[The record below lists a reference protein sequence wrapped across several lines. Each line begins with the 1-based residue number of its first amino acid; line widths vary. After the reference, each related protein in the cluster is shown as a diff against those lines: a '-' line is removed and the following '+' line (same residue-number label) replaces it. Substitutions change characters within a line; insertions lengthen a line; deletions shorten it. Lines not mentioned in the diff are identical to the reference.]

1 MGSETHFQ
9 EKEFKMKKITI
20 PLLIL
25 LALLLS
31 ACNINV
37 VRGTG
42 LAQEETRNVSGFDR
56 IVLSIPARMV
66 LTQGESE
73 SLEISAEENLL
84 PYIETKVENGTLT
97 IQTKPEM
104 TNLRPTQEIVI
115 TLNVIDVNA
124 VTINGAAKVQS
135 EALKADS
142 LSLTINGSGNID
154 IGQIETQ
161 KFKATISGSGGMD
174 FGNVMAESTS
184 LNINGNGKYTLF
196 GESVRAQM
204 TINGSGTIEAKDLAC
219 EDVLV
224 SISGAGK
231 VNTWAENQLS
241 VTITGSGTVIY
252 QGEARVKQSIT
263 GAGSVR
269 RE

>member
-1 MGSETHFQ
+1 
-9 EKEFKMKKITI
+9 MKKI
-20 PLLIL
+20 LLPFIAT

-37 VRGTG
+37 VQGSGTIE
-42 LAQEETRNVSGFDR
+42 QETRRISDFDR
-56 IVLSIPARMV
+56 VVLSIPARMV

-97 IQTKPEM
+97 IQTNPEM
-104 TNLRPTQEIVI
+104 THLRPNQDIVI
-115 TLNVIDVNA
+115 TLNAIDVSA

-142 LSLTINGSGNID
+142 LSLTINGSGSID
-154 IGQIETQ
+154 IGQIEAQ
-161 KFKATISGSGGMD
+161 NFRATISGSGEMD
-174 FGNVMAESTS
+174 FGNVMTESTS
-184 LNINGNGKYTLF
+184 LNINGNGKYTLS

-263 GAGSVR
+263 GAGSIR